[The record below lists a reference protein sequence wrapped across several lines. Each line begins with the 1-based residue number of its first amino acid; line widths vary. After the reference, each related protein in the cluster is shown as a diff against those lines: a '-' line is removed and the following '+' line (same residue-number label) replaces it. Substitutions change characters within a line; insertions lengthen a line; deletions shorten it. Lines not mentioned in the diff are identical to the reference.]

1 MTSLPPLASCGSNLY
16 AAPNRRQGKP
26 LDISEVKTILDMLT
40 DCDPRFKPGL
50 SVFLEGAQG
59 LSGNHRLLIN
69 AEDAL
74 EHFPSL
80 EKMLKSLGKRWKFC
94 VRSERLYILVFS
106 SSTTHIE

>member
-1 MTSLPPLASCGSNLY
+1 M
-16 AAPNRRQGKP
+16 
-26 LDISEVKTILDMLT
+26 LDISEVKTILEMLA
-40 DCDPRFKPGL
+40 DFDPSLKLGL
-50 SVFLEGAQG
+50 NVFLEGVQG

>member
-1 MTSLPPLASCGSNLY
+1 M
-16 AAPNRRQGKP
+16 
-26 LDISEVKTILDMLT
+26 DMLA

-50 SVFLEGAQG
+50 SVFLEGVQG

-74 EHFPSL
+74 ERFPSI
-80 EKMLKSLGKRWKFC
+80 ERMIVSLDKRWRFC
-94 VRSERLYILVFS
+94 VRSERLYLLVFS